1 MGISVTEGLC
11 IFLLSLPTVSAF
23 QSDLTDW
30 QESQK
35 SKTLTDFMKISVW
48 EENIQQIRNP
58 HIFVQQR
65 LAQVQSDPE
74 GI

>member
-23 QSDLTDW
+23 QSDLTDR

-48 EENIQQIRNP
+48 EENIQQIRKVLVEP
-58 HIFVQQR
+58 THIC
-65 LAQVQSDPE
+65 APE
-74 GI
+74 AGTGTK

>member
-1 MGISVTEGLC
+1 MGISVTEGLR

-23 QSDLTDW
+23 QSDLTDR

-48 EENIQQIRNP
+48 EENIQQIRKVLVEPTN
-58 HIFVQQR
+58 IC
-65 LAQVQSDPE
+65 APE
-74 GI
+74 AGTGTK